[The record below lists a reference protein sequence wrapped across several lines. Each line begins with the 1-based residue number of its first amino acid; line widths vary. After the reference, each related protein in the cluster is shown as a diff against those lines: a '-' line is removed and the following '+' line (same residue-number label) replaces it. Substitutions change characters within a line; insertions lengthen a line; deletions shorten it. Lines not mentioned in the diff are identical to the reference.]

1 MHLSK
6 HDLKQMDEDWLK
18 SLPPALLLEVSKRLL
33 ADVKTLQDRLN
44 QNPSNS
50 SRPPSSQAP
59 WEKPSRGA
67 KAGAGQDADTAAESG
82 SAEPVS
88 GGAAA
93 QAEASAPEVD
103 ARASKASVKAD
114 PPRRAGK
121 QPGSPGYG
129 RTQKLALTD
138 TCTHRPPHCT
148 ACGAALP
155 ASREGRAYTGWDE
168 VDLAP
173 RAMGE
178 LGLRLIVTRHRLLEV
193 RCGCG
198 HVSRARPWRAADE
211 ALWEN
216 VTPGQWRL
224 IGPQLAGLIVLMSL
238 RMRLSRQRIQELL
251 ETLFALQVS
260 TGLIDQTIR
269 EAGRLSQ
276 PLEDEL
282 VADLHEAA
290 QLHIDETP
298 WPESGVML
306 WLWVLVS
313 ARTVLYLIGPRSRE
327 MLGNALAASFAGVLM
342 SDGYTVYRDRP
353 NRLRC
358 WAHLLRKVRGLAES
372 TDRRAAK
379 LGTEMAGI
387 LKRLQAAVYAA
398 RAASPPLPRAQCHA
412 ADIARLRRL
421 CERHRDDT
429 HSVVSS
435 LAREFLNDWDVILRP
450 LDEPHLPLT
459 NNAAEQALRH
469 WVIARRI
476 SHGTRSATGPRAF
489 ALLASVID
497 TCRRRGACAW
507 RYLGTVIHAARRG
520 LTLPSLPV
528 AAA

>member
-6 HDLKQMDEDWLK
+6 HDLQQMDEDWLK

-59 WEKPSRGA
+59 WEKPSRG
-67 KAGAGQDADTAAESG
+67 THAESPPEPQAEG
-82 SAEPVS
+82 GEPVS
-88 GGAAA
+88 EGR
-93 QAEASAPEVD
+93 QAHGDASAPD
-103 ARASKASVKAD
+103 APAPSARTEGAVR
-114 PPRRAGK
+114 RRAGR
-121 QPGSPGYG
+121 QPGSPGHG
-129 RTQKLALTD
+129 RTQKLAVTD
-138 TCTHRPPHCT
+138 TCTHRPPLCA
-148 ACGAALP
+148 ACGSPLP
-155 ASREGRAYTGWDE
+155 AHSEGQSYTAWDE
-168 VDLAP
+168 IEVAP
-173 RAMGE
+173 RTATE
-178 LGLRLIVTRHRLLEV
+178 LGLRLTVTRHQWFEV

-198 HVSRARPWRAADE
+198 HVSRAQPWRAADD
-211 ALWEN
+211 ALWEK

-224 IGPQLAGLIVLMSL
+224 IGPQLAGLIVLLAL

-251 ETLFALQVS
+251 DTLFALQVS

-282 VADLHEAA
+282 VADLHQAA
-290 QLHIDETP
+290 QVHIDETP

-327 MLGNALAASFAGVLM
+327 MLGNALDASFAGILM

-372 TDRRAAK
+372 TDRHAAAVGQK
-379 LGTEMAGI
+379 MEAI

-398 RAASPPLPRAQCHA
+398 RATSPPLPPARSHA
-412 ADIARLRRL
+412 DDIACLRQV
-421 CERHRDDT
+421 CERHRDDA
-429 HSVVSS
+429 HPGVAS
-435 LAREFLNDWDVILRP
+435 LAREFLNDWDVIVRP
-450 LDEPHLPLT
+450 LDQPHLPLT

-476 SHGTRSATGPRAF
+476 SHGTRSASGSRAF

-507 RYLGTVIHAARRG
+507 RFLGSVLHAARRG
-520 LTLPSLPV
+520 LALPSLPV